1 MLEQQ
6 TLFADEINLKL
17 SALALTVGK
26 SHQVCQSEK
35 VMLKSEVGS
44 LQVRSPSN
52 TIAVELS
59 KNTNTLFLS
68 INKILKLLNKRNFSS
83 YSDWSLVID
92 KFFSAPCSLLPTDM
106 DVELGLKIVEQIL
119 EQKHLSKV
127 QEILLQQ
134 SLAGHSYTEIA
145 KTSGYDAGYLKD
157 AGSQLWQILSSA
169 LGEKVSKNN
178 LISVLRRNSS
188 RYVCPEQERQGDKEI
203 RGQGENFPR
212 TTHHDAALLAREPR
226 QPPASPRTTLFSNFQ
241 NWETEIDISFFYGR
255 NAELSLLEDWI
266 LGDRSSASCCRVLA
280 ILGMGGIGK
289 TALTA
294 KIATQIQ
301 DKFDCT
307 IWRSLQ
313 SAPSLSEL
321 LLDLIQVLTQ
331 RSEPQLPENISDRI
345 SLLISYLRQY
355 RCLLILDGW
364 ETILASSDR
373 FGCDRVGFEGY
384 GELIERLG
392 TEIHQSCL
400 ILTSREKPK
409 EIVAYSG
416 EQLAVRSL
424 QLSGLQVTEINAIY
438 RTINTFWGTA
448 EEWQQLVNYYGGNPL
463 SLKIVAAA
471 IQDLFDG
478 NISQFLQCW
487 RSEIFILDGIRDL
500 LDCQFN
506 RLSDLEKE
514 VMYWLAIEREPITVM
529 ELQNLRN
536 RFIKK

>member
-1 MLEQQ
+1 VKAISS
-6 TLFADEINLKL
+6 TL
-17 SALALTVGK
+17 
-26 SHQVCQSEK
+26 
-35 VMLKSEVGS
+35 
-44 LQVRSPSN
+44 
-52 TIAVELS
+52 IA
-59 KNTNTLFLS
+59 NRF
-68 INKILKLLNKRNFSS
+68 
-83 YSDWSLVID
+83 
-92 KFFSAPCSLLPTDM
+92 LLPAPRSLIM

-157 AGSQLWQILSSA
+157 AGSQLWQILSRA

-178 LISVLRRNSS
+178 LAAVLRQNYS
-188 RYVCPEQERQGDKEI
+188 RYVSTELEQE
-203 RGQGENFPR
+203 GQVNAQFTINAGATLCVSQRRSE
-212 TTHHDAALLAREPR
+212 ALRNS
-226 QPPASPRTTLFSNFQ
+226 QINPAPNFQ
-241 NWETEIDISFFYGR
+241 NWETEIDVSLFYGR
-255 NAELSLLEDWI
+255 SAELSLLKQWI
-266 LGDRSSASCCRVLA
+266 LGENSSVSRCRVVA

-294 KIATQIQ
+294 KLATQIQ

-331 RSEPQLPENISDRI
+331 QSELQLSESISDRI
-345 SLLISYLRQY
+345 SILLSYLRQHRY
-355 RCLLILDGW
+355 LLILDGW
-364 ETILASSDR
+364 ETILASGDR
-373 FGCDRVGFEGY
+373 FGSYRAGFEGY
-384 GELIERLG
+384 GELIERLS

-424 QLSGLQVTEINAIY
+424 QLTGLQVAEINALY
-438 RTINTFWGTA
+438 GTINTFWGTT
-448 EEWQQLVNYYGGNPL
+448 EEWQQLVDYYGGNPL

-487 RSEIFILDGIRDL
+487 RAEIFILDGIRDL
-500 LDCQFN
+500 LDRQFN

-514 VMYWLAIEREPITVM
+514 VMYWLAIEREPVTVM
-529 ELQNLRN
+529 ELQDDLLSILSKQQLVNALNSLGRRCLIN
-536 RFIKK
+536 KSEGKFTQNPLIIDYITDRFTQQIYQEISIEETENFSDRLSLKNQF

>member
-1 MLEQQ
+1 
-6 TLFADEINLKL
+6 
-17 SALALTVGK
+17 
-26 SHQVCQSEK
+26 
-35 VMLKSEVGS
+35 
-44 LQVRSPSN
+44 
-52 TIAVELS
+52 
-59 KNTNTLFLS
+59 
-68 INKILKLLNKRNFSS
+68 
-83 YSDWSLVID
+83 
-92 KFFSAPCSLLPTDM
+92 M

-145 KTSGYDAGYLKD
+145 KISGYDAGYLKD
-157 AGSQLWQILSSA
+157 AGSQLWQILSHA

-178 LISVLRRNSS
+178 LTVVLRRNSS
-188 RYVCPEQERQGDKEI
+188 RYVCTELEQERQVNSQFTI
-203 RGQGENFPR
+203 QS
-212 TTHHDAALLAREPR
+212 H
-226 QPPASPRTTLFSNFQ
+226 SPLPTPYFQ

-255 NAELSLLEDWI
+255 NAELSLLEEWV
-266 LGDRSSASCCRVLA
+266 LGNNSSTSRCRVLA

-294 KIATQIQ
+294 KLATQIQ
-301 DKFDCT
+301 GKFDCT

-331 RSEPQLPENISDRI
+331 QSEPQLPENYSDRI
-345 SLLISYLRQY
+345 SLLLSYLRQR
-355 RCLLILDGW
+355 RCLLILDAW
-364 ETILASSDR
+364 DNFLAIGDR
-373 FGCDRVGFEGY
+373 FGYYRSGFEGY
-384 GELIERLG
+384 GELIERLSI
-392 TEIHQSCL
+392 EIHQSCL
-400 ILTSREKPK
+400 ILNSREKPK

-424 QLSGLQVTEINAIY
+424 QLTGLQVTEINAIY
-438 RTINTFWGTA
+438 RAINTFWGTA

-463 SLKIVAAA
+463 ILKIVAAA

-514 VMYWLAIEREPITVM
+514 VMYWLAIEREPVTVM
-529 ELQNLRN
+529 ELQDDLLSVISKQQLVNALNSLCR
-536 RFIKK
+536 RFAIDRHAGKFTQLPVVIDYITEKFTQQIYQEISPEDTDALGDRLSLKNSS

>member
-1 MLEQQ
+1 
-6 TLFADEINLKL
+6 
-17 SALALTVGK
+17 
-26 SHQVCQSEK
+26 
-35 VMLKSEVGS
+35 
-44 LQVRSPSN
+44 
-52 TIAVELS
+52 
-59 KNTNTLFLS
+59 
-68 INKILKLLNKRNFSS
+68 
-83 YSDWSLVID
+83 
-92 KFFSAPCSLLPTDM
+92 M

-157 AGSQLWQILSSA
+157 AGSQLWQILSRA

-178 LISVLRRNSS
+178 LAVVLRQNYS
-188 RYVCPEQERQGDKEI
+188 RYVSTALEQE
-203 RGQGENFPR
+203 GQVNSQFKIDTNAILRVSRRRSE
-212 TTHHDAALLAREPR
+212 ALHKSQFNPT
-226 QPPASPRTTLFSNFQ
+226 PHSPLLTPNFQ
-241 NWETEIDISFFYGR
+241 NWETEIDVSLFYGR
-255 NAELSLLEDWI
+255 SAELSLLEQGI
-266 LGDRSSASCCRVLA
+266 LGKNSSVPRCRVVA

-294 KIATQIQ
+294 KLATQIQ
-301 DKFDCT
+301 DKFTRT

-313 SAPSLSEL
+313 SAPYLSEL
-321 LLDLIQVLTQ
+321 LSDLIQVLNQQT
-331 RSEPQLPENISDRI
+331 EPELPENSSDLISI
-345 SLLISYLRQY
+345 LLSYLRQH

-364 ETILASSDR
+364 ETLLASGDR
-373 FGCDRVGFEGY
+373 FGSYRAGFEGY

-409 EIVAYSG
+409 EIVASSG

-424 QLSGLQVTEINAIY
+424 QLTGLQVTEVNAIY
-438 RTINTFWGTA
+438 RTINTFWGTS
-448 EEWQQLVNYYGGNPL
+448 EEWQQLVDYYGGNPL

-514 VMYWLAIEREPITVM
+514 VMYWLAIEREPVTVM
-529 ELQNLRN
+529 ELQGDLLSIISKQQLVNALNSLCR
-536 RFIKK
+536 RFLIDRHAGNFAQLPVVIDYITEKFTQQIYQEISTEDTDSLSDRLSLKNSAS

>member
-1 MLEQQ
+1 
-6 TLFADEINLKL
+6 
-17 SALALTVGK
+17 
-26 SHQVCQSEK
+26 
-35 VMLKSEVGS
+35 
-44 LQVRSPSN
+44 
-52 TIAVELS
+52 
-59 KNTNTLFLS
+59 
-68 INKILKLLNKRNFSS
+68 
-83 YSDWSLVID
+83 
-92 KFFSAPCSLLPTDM
+92 M

-119 EQKHLSKV
+119 DRKHLSKV

-134 SLAGHSYTEIA
+134 ALMGHSYTEIA

-157 AGSQLWQILSSA
+157 AGSQLWQILSRA

-178 LISVLRRNSS
+178 LAAVLRQNYS
-188 RYVCPEQERQGDKEI
+188 RYVCTEQEEQVNSQFTI
-203 RGQGENFPR
+203 
-212 TTHHDAALLAREPR
+212 DADATLREHNSQFNPTPHSCTGGFGN
-226 QPPASPRTTLFSNFQ
+226 PPLPTPYSQ
-241 NWETEIDISFFYGR
+241 NWATEIDVSFFYGR
-255 NAELSLLEDWI
+255 SAELSLLEQWI
-266 LGDRSSASCCRVLA
+266 LGDNSSASRCRVVA

-294 KIATQIQ
+294 KLTNQIKN
-301 DKFDCT
+301 KFDCA

-321 LLDLIQVLTQ
+321 LSDLIQAFSQQSKL
-331 RSEPQLPENISDRI
+331 QLPENSSDRI
-345 SLLISYLRQY
+345 SLLLSYLRQH

-364 ETILASSDR
+364 ETILASGDR
-373 FGCDRVGFEGY
+373 FGSYRSGFEGY

-392 TEIHQSCL
+392 SEVHQSCL
-400 ILTSREKPK
+400 ILNSREKPK

-424 QLSGLQVTEINAIY
+424 QLTGLQVAEINAIY

-478 NISQFLQCW
+478 SISQFLQCW
-487 RSEIFILDGIRDL
+487 RSEVFILDGIRDL

-514 VMYWLAIEREPITVM
+514 VMYWLAIEREPVTVM
-529 ELQNLRN
+529 ELQDDLLSIISKQQLVNALNSLCR
-536 RFIKK
+536 RFSIDRHAGKFTQMPVVIDYITEKFTQQIYQEISPEDTEVSSDRLSLKNKS